1 MSESFFD
8 RWSRRKKEARE
19 EVSARPVAEEA
30 EKPAGA
36 GVSDGN
42 PAAGVARVAPVETAA
57 PVAAPEHARTGL
69 ATDAQDAVPPP
80 TLADAQALTPES
92 DFRPFV
98 GRNVAPEVKNTA
110 FKKLFADPQFN
121 VMDGMDTYI
130 DDYSQSTPIP
140 GNVLRQMASAK
151 FLKLFDDEDEEK
163 NAQETAGESR
173 EQPAQDAAP
182 TGVAQSPCPE
192 DPLPSQQAAIAQPA
206 SQKTDDHN
214 ADMRLQP
221 DDAARAEDARRGAG

>member
-1 MSESFFD
+1 MSENFFD

-19 EVSARPVAEEA
+19 EVPPPPTVEEA
-30 EKPAGA
+30 EKPA
-36 GVSDGN
+36 D
-42 PAAGVARVAPVETAA
+42 ARVETAA
-57 PVAAPEHARTGL
+57 VLPEARHPTAGL
-69 ATDAQDAVPPP
+69 PTEGQEEVPPP

-130 DDYSQSTPIP
+130 DDYSESTPIP

-151 FLKLFDDEDEEK
+151 FLKLFDDEEEEERK
-163 NAQETAGESR
+163 AQETAGKSAET
-173 EQPAQDAAP
+173 PQDAAP
-182 TGVAQSPCPE
+182 TDVAQSEHPG
-192 DPLPSQQAAIAQPA
+192 DSLPSQRVADAQPA

-214 ADMRLQP
+214 ADLRLQP

>member
-1 MSESFFD
+1 MSENFFD

-19 EVSARPVAEEA
+19 EVPPPPVAEET
-30 EKPAGA
+30 EKPG
-36 GVSDGN
+36 D
-42 PAAGVARVAPVETAA
+42 ARVETAA
-57 PVAAPEHARTGL
+57 PLPAARNPTAGL
-69 ATDAQDAVPPP
+69 PAEGQEEVPPP

-121 VMDGMDTYI
+121 VMDGLDTYV
-130 DDYSQSTPIP
+130 DDYSKSTPIP
-140 GNVLRQMASAK
+140 DSVLRQMASAK
-151 FLKLFDDEDEEK
+151 FLKLFDHEEEEEK
-163 NAQETAGESR
+163 KQETPAESAVT
-173 EQPAQDAAP
+173 PQDTAP
-182 TGVAQSPCPE
+182 PDVAQSEHPE
-192 DPLPSQQAAIAQPA
+192 EDLPSQQVADAQPA

-214 ADMRLQP
+214 ADLRLQP

>member
-1 MSESFFD
+1 MPENFFD

-19 EVSARPVAEEA
+19 EAPAPAAAQEA
-30 EKPAGA
+30 E
-36 GVSDGN
+36 N
-42 PAAGVARVAPVETAA
+42 PADALAGTAMPV
-57 PVAAPEHARTGL
+57 PAAPEAAAAL
-69 ATDAQDAVPPP
+69 PAESQPEIPQP

-98 GRNVAPEVKNTA
+98 GRNVAPEVKNAA

-151 FLKLFDDEDEEK
+151 FLKLFDDEEEEEK
-163 NAQETAGESR
+163 KAQETAGKSAET
-173 EQPAQDAAP
+173 PQDAAP
-182 TGVAQSPCPE
+182 TDVAQSEHPG
-192 DPLPSQQAAIAQPA
+192 DSLPSQQVADAQPA

-214 ADMRLQP
+214 ADLRLQP

>member
-1 MSESFFD
+1 MSENFFD

-19 EVSARPVAEEA
+19 EVPPPPAVEEV
-30 EKPAGA
+30 EKPA
-36 GVSDGN
+36 D
-42 PAAGVARVAPVETAA
+42 ARAETAA
-57 PVAAPEHARTGL
+57 PLSAAPDL
-69 ATDAQDAVPPP
+69 AADAVADGQVEPSPP

-140 GNVLRQMASAK
+140 DSVLRQMASAK
-151 FLKLFDDEDEEK
+151 FLKLFEHEEEEQAQKIEEPAETPQDDVPPD
-163 NAQETAGESR
+163 
-173 EQPAQDAAP
+173 
-182 TGVAQSPCPE
+182 VAQSEHPG
-192 DPLPSQQAAIAQPA
+192 DLLPSQQVANAQPA
-206 SQKTDDHN
+206 SQKTDDHH
-214 ADMRLQP
+214 ADLRLQP